1 MGGTTNHHVCYNVAI
16 MSTKYLG
23 EFEQAI
29 LLAVLRLGEGA
40 YGRAI
45 RQEATAILRNRAAVP
60 PLKDISPDHAR
71 LANDDNKWQAFFLR
85 GYGYRVDHN
94 AAKCPRT
101 TAIVEQIPGLI
112 SAFFSIHAPG
122 VHIPRHKGMTK
133 ATITCHLGLLV
144 PKERDKCRMEIA
156 GTVYY
161 WEEGKTL
168 VFDDVSRHEVWN
180 DSDEDRVILLI
191 QFARPLRFPGSLIAD
206 FFLALVRV
214 SPFVQDA
221 KRALAKW

>member
-1 MGGTTNHHVCYNVAI
+1 M
-16 MSTKYLG
+16 
-23 EFEQAI
+23 
-29 LLAVLRLGEGA
+29 
-40 YGRAI
+40 
-45 RQEATAILRNRAAVP
+45 
-60 PLKDISPDHAR
+60 
-71 LANDDNKWQAFFLR
+71 
-85 GYGYRVDHN
+85 
-94 AAKCPRT
+94 
-101 TAIVEQIPGLI
+101 
-112 SAFFSIHAPG
+112 
-122 VHIPRHKGMTK
+122 
-133 ATITCHLGLLV
+133 ITCHLGLLV

-156 GTVYY
+156 GTVCY

-206 FFLALVRV
+206 VFLALVRV